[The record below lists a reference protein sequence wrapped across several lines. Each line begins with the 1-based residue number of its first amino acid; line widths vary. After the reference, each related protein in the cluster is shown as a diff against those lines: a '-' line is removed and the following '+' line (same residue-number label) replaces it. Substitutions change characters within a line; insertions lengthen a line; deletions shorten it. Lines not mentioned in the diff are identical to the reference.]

1 MLIFFFFCIFSTV
14 YKAVVS
20 PALGRM
26 YILYA
31 VSSSVTEPPL
41 FWAAPALEVLDP
53 GANSGSNQIGSA
65 PAPGKKRRLQ
75 SAPAPCTKIFYF
87 ELLINELVMQV
98 VFRSHLPL

>member
-1 MLIFFFFCIFSTV
+1 MLIIFFFCIFSTV

-26 YILYA
+26 FILYA

-41 FWAAPALEVLDP
+41 FWAAPEVQGP
-53 GANSGSNQIGSA
+53 GADSGSNQIGSA
-65 PAPGKKRRLQ
+65 LAPGKKRRLQ
-75 SAPAPCTKIFYF
+75 AAPAPCTKIFYF